1 MGREFNQRMVLTHI
15 PRTLSCHVIHVK
27 KTRSK
32 RITDTVW
39 FKHKYITQPKVT
51 PADQIVKAINDLAC
65 ALKDK
70 NNVEGLEQ
78 MEALQKLEELLTKS
92 PIHKDDL
99 SRVKQEPR
107 VTFEPSV
114 KPSAQSPRVEITEPE
129 IPRIQLNNKQMSI
142 NDANIK
148 KSIQNAHN
156 KCTVRVP
163 LARVLARSQR
173 LRTNSYRIL
182 QERAQLIHDKETGE
196 YLNY

>member
-1 MGREFNQRMVLTHI
+1 M
-15 PRTLSCHVIHVK
+15 IHAK
-27 KTRSK
+27 KMRSE

-51 PADQIVKAINDLAC
+51 PADQIVKAINDLTC
-65 ALKDK
+65 ALKGK

-114 KPSAQSPRVEITEPE
+114 KPSAPSPRVEITEPE

-148 KSIQNAHN
+148 KSIQNANN

-163 LARVLARSQR
+163 LARVLARSQH

>member
-1 MGREFNQRMVLTHI
+1 M
-15 PRTLSCHVIHVK
+15 
-27 KTRSK
+27 
-32 RITDTVW
+32 
-39 FKHKYITQPKVT
+39 
-51 PADQIVKAINDLAC
+51 
-65 ALKDK
+65 
-70 NNVEGLEQ
+70 
-78 MEALQKLEELLTKS
+78 
-92 PIHKDDL
+92 
-99 SRVKQEPR
+99 KQEPR

-142 NDANIK
+142 NDENIK
-148 KSIQNAHN
+148 KSIQNANN
-156 KCTVRVP
+156 KCTMRVP